1 MLNEEN
7 DFIEALEFFLK
18 AELRASAEPADY
30 NNEAI
35 RIIDARNH
43 LFQNVGAAARTRNV
57 AFMPFATCATLMRT
71 RSKPCPTACGWLPW
85 RMRWVYRANS
95 LTLTTTH

>member
-43 LFQNVGAAARTRNV
+43 LFHNVGRCGTDEECGIYAIRDLCHV
-57 AFMPFATCATLMRT
+57 DEDTLET
-71 RSKPCPTACGWLPW
+71 VPD
-85 RMRWVYRANS
+85 RMRLAA
-95 LTLTTTH
+95 LAHALGLQGK